1 VSLEERLLLD
11 QRLLRLVLVQKRIS
25 PRLLRIGQ
33 KEKFGRQKIGHQ
45 RIGRER
51 ERLHHQESIGVNG
64 HQGIGDTGVG
74 IGVWDGVVVQGCVV
88 GIVGCIVDM
97 GSKVKGQSDL
107 GQVDHM
113 GQE

>member
-1 VSLEERLLLD
+1 
-11 QRLLRLVLVQKRIS
+11 
-25 PRLLRIGQ
+25 
-33 KEKFGRQKIGHQ
+33 
-45 RIGRER
+45 
-51 ERLHHQESIGVNG
+51 VNG